1 MCVILLVPL
10 IIQACAQVC
19 SETDVVLGKEGDIE
33 DLSLEVVAVEVGGVG
48 AVRQERQLNVGLGVV
63 AVETTILIG
72 RVLDKK
78 SCAIAE
84 Y

>member
-1 MCVILLVPL
+1 M
-10 IIQACAQVC
+10 
-19 SETDVVLGKEGDIE
+19 LGKEGDIE
-33 DLSLEVVAVEVGGVG
+33 DLGLEVVAVEVRGVG

-63 AVETTILIG
+63 TVETAILIE

>member
-1 MCVILLVPL
+1 M
-10 IIQACAQVC
+10 
-19 SETDVVLGKEGDIE
+19 LGKEGDIE
-33 DLSLEVVAVEVGGVG
+33 DLGLEVVAVEVGGVG

-63 AVETTILIG
+63 AVETAILIE

>member
-1 MCVILLVPL
+1 M
-10 IIQACAQVC
+10 
-19 SETDVVLGKEGDIE
+19 LGKEGDIE
-33 DLSLEVVAVEVGGVG
+33 DLGLEVVAVEVRGVG

-63 AVETTILIG
+63 AVETAILIE

>member
-1 MCVILLVPL
+1 M
-10 IIQACAQVC
+10 
-19 SETDVVLGKEGDIE
+19 LGKEGDIE

-48 AVRQERQLNVGLGVV
+48 AVRQKRQLNVGLGVV
-63 AVETTILIG
+63 AVETAILIE